1 MKKNAIITID
11 STTAQVT
18 KAFYK
23 QARIFGTPEYETWKA
38 YRQDFPNATM
48 ETKSIKKNPNK
59 KSYKNLTYANI
70 ESYLKVQPNGAELLK
85 EFEEK
90 KATTRIE
97 KNPYHE
103 VLKWFLKKF
112 DKEKYEVF
120 FADKDKATEA
130 TTEDKP
136 PAESSTAAEEEAP
149 AGSAELD
156 KAS

>member
-103 VLKWFLKKF
+103 GSPRTRTTT
-112 DKEKYEVF
+112 KYRSEQCKR
-120 FADKDKATEA
+120 AAT
-130 TTEDKP
+130 DIP
-136 PAESSTAAEEEAP
+136 SVAALLYYK
-149 AGSAELD
+149 S
-156 KAS
+156 

>member
-1 MKKNAIITID
+1 MKKNDIITID
-11 STTAQVT
+11 NTTAQVT

-59 KSYKNLTYANI
+59 KSYKHLTYANI
-70 ESYLKVQPNGAELLK
+70 ERYLKVQPNSAELLK
-85 EFEEK
+85 EFEMK
-90 KATTRIE
+90 RATTRIE

-103 VLKWFLKKF
+103 VLKWFLEKF

-130 TTEDKP
+130 TAIEDKTSAEITT
-136 PAESSTAAEEEAP
+136 PAE
-149 AGSAELD
+149 G
-156 KAS
+156 